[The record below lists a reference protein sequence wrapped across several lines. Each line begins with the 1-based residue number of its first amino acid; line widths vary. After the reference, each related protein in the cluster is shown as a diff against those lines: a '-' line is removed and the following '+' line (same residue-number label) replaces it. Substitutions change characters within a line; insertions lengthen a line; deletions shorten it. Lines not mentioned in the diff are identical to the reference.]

1 MLSTALLYGLA
12 ASITLPLTAALAP
25 IKNEGVLAD
34 LVIPDTYI
42 VKYKPSADILGCK
55 DHEKD
60 VDARAKKANRKGIV
74 GNFDMPGLQ
83 GYIAEISPSELADLL
98 IHSPLIDY
106 IEKDTIVKT
115 ATSNTP
121 RTKHN
126 NNNNITRQHPAPWNL
141 ARISHRTRKS
151 PNNEYPYHRTAGA
164 AIPIYVLDTGIRLTH
179 RTFSSPSRAVW
190 GANFIASSPDTDE
203 DGHGTHVAGVIAGS
217 THGVAKRAVV
227 VAVKVLD
234 RSGTGSTAGVV
245 RALDWVVADAR
256 RRGEVGRAVV
266 NMSVSGEYSQAVNDA
281 VAAAVREGVT
291 VVVAAGNEG
300 VDVKGV
306 SPGSAEAAITV
317 GAVDERN
324 ERAAVSNWGVG
335 VDIFAPGVGI
345 VSAYN
350 GSDVAEE
357 TMSGTSMA
365 APHVAGLAA
374 YFIAK
379 EGLSGSA
386 EVMKRILS
394 VASKGVG
401 DRKDGA
407 DRIAYNDSGE

>member
-1 MLSTALLYGLA
+1 
-12 ASITLPLTAALAP
+12 
-25 IKNEGVLAD
+25 
-34 LVIPDTYI
+34 
-42 VKYKPSADILGCK
+42 
-55 DHEKD
+55 
-60 VDARAKKANRKGIV
+60 
-74 GNFDMPGLQ
+74 
-83 GYIAEISPSELADLL
+83 
-98 IHSPLIDY
+98 
-106 IEKDTIVKT
+106 
-115 ATSNTP
+115 
-121 RTKHN
+121 
-126 NNNNITRQHPAPWNL
+126 
-141 ARISHRTRKS
+141 
-151 PNNEYPYHRTAGA
+151 
-164 AIPIYVLDTGIRLTH
+164 
-179 RTFSSPSRAVW
+179 
-190 GANFIASSPDTDE
+190 
-203 DGHGTHVAGVIAGS
+203 
-217 THGVAKRAVV
+217 
-227 VAVKVLD
+227 
-234 RSGTGSTAGVV
+234 
-245 RALDWVVADAR
+245 
-256 RRGEVGRAVV
+256 
-266 NMSVSGEYSQAVNDA
+266 VNDA

-317 GAVDERN
+317 AAVDERN

-386 EVMKRILS
+386 EVTKRILS
-394 VASKGVG
+394 VATKGVG
-401 DRKDGA
+401 DRKEGA